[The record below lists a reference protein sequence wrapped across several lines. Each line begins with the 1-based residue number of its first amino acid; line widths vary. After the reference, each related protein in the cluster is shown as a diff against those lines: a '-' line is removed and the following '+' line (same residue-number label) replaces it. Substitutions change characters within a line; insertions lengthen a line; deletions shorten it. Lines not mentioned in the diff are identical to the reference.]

1 MLHHPEIALVLRA
14 QIGFAVLVACFG
26 GTVPAAM
33 VELVPDRVRC
43 TVLSVGYNAGM
54 AVLGG
59 MTPLVAVYMIQ
70 RSQYDL
76 SPAFL
81 LMAVA
86 AVSLVT
92 TVGLRET
99 YKLALSTPN
108 ALADAA

>member
-1 MLHHPEIALVLRA
+1 MLHHPEISLVLPA

-43 TVLSVGYNAGM
+43 TVLSVGYNTGM
-54 AVLGG
+54 SFLGG
-59 MTPLVAVYMIQ
+59 LTPLVAVYTIK

-81 LMAVA
+81 LMAA
-86 AVSLVT
+86 AASPL
-92 TVGLRET
+92 L
-99 YKLALSTPN
+99 
-108 ALADAA
+108 

>member
-1 MLHHPEIALVLRA
+1 MLVS
-14 QIGFAVLVACFG
+14 LVACFG

-59 MTPLVAVYMIQ
+59 LTPVVAVYTIQ

-81 LMAVA
+81 LMAAA
-86 AVSLVT
+86 AVSFV
-92 TVGLRET
+92 VIAGLRET
-99 YKLALSTPN
+99 YKLALSTPD
-108 ALADAA
+108 AVADAA

>member
-1 MLHHPEIALVLRA
+1 MAVILDVAPSRNRVGVPA

-59 MTPLVAVYMIQ
+59 MTPMGAVYTIQ

-81 LMAVA
+81 LMAA
-86 AVSLVT
+86 AAGFPPLHCPP
-92 TVGLRET
+92 
-99 YKLALSTPN
+99 AH
-108 ALADAA
+108 